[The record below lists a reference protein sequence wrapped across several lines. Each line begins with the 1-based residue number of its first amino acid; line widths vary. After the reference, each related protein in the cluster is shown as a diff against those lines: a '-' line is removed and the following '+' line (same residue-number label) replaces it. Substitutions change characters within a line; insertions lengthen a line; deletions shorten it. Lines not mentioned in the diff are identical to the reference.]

1 MLNKKDNETVCRV
14 GPATPMGGLMR
25 EYWVPALLSR
35 ELATPDSD
43 PVRVLLLGEQL
54 IAFRDSSGKVGLLQN
69 NCPHRGASLFFGRNE
84 EAGLRCVYHGWKF
97 DVHGTCVDM
106 PNEPAESD
114 FPMRESWST
123 ASSPET
129 NKVKA
134 VAYPTRERGGIVW
147 AYLGP
152 RQVPPPLPDLEANM
166 LPNGQG
172 VVQAVMRECNW
183 LQALEGDIDTS
194 HLGFL
199 HHGSKTEADY
209 REGTFA
215 YYAVHDR
222 APRYQVVDTEYG
234 AMYAAYRPAG
244 EGQAYWR
251 YAQFL
256 FPFYVMIP
264 SGVMGL
270 QIWTRAWVPMDD
282 EHVMFF
288 SMHHANTFAQRG
300 LPPRALDSNA
310 SSPTA
315 EAAALAIPMRMQPNT
330 TDWLGRFRLVQNASN
345 DYLIDRGKQ
354 RRGEDYTGI
363 PGIHQQD
370 QAVTE
375 SMGPIYDRSQEHL
388 GSSDVMLIRVR
399 RRLLAA
405 AEALV
410 SGSATPPGVD
420 HPEAY
425 AVRGGGV
432 LLPNGADWLEAT
444 AELRK
449 AFVNHPELD
458 PTVAGG

>member
-1 MLNKKDNETVCRV
+1 MLTREDNERATRV
-14 GPATPMGGLMR
+14 GPGTPMGNLMR
-25 EYWVPALLSR
+25 QYWVPALLSR
-35 ELATPDSD
+35 ELPRPDAD

-54 IAFRDSSGKVGLLQN
+54 IAFRDTNGTVGLIQN

-97 DVHGTCVDM
+97 NVDGECIDM

-114 FPMRESWST
+114 FKS
-123 ASSPET
+123 
-129 NKVKA
+129 KVQA
-134 VAYPTRERGGIVW
+134 VAYPTQERGGIVW
-147 AYLGP
+147 AYMGP
-152 RQVPPPLPDLEANM
+152 RQTPPPLPDLEANM
-166 LPNGQG
+166 LADGQG
-172 VVQAVMRECNW
+172 VAQAVLRNCNW

-194 HLGFL
+194 HLAFL
-199 HHGSKTEADY
+199 HHGSKTTSDY

-215 YYAVHDR
+215 YYAVKER
-222 APRYQVVDTEYG
+222 APRYQVVDTDYG

-244 EGQAYWR
+244 EGQDYWR

-288 SMHHANTFAQRG
+288 SMHHANTFSQRG
-300 LPPRALDSNA
+300 LPPRAVDA
-310 SSPTA
+310 SEGAAPSPD
-315 EAAALAIPMRMQPNT
+315 AAALAIPMRMQPDSS
-330 TDWLGRFRLVQNASN
+330 DWLGRFRLVQTAEN

-354 RRGEDYTGI
+354 RRGDDYTGI

-375 SMGPIYDRSQEHL
+375 SMGTIYDRSQERL
-388 GSSDVMLIRVR
+388 GSSDVMVIRVR

-405 AEALV
+405 ADALAA
-410 SGSATPPGVD
+410 GSVTPPGVD
-420 HPEAY
+420 HPEVY

-432 LLPNGADWLEAT
+432 YLPHGADWLEAT
-444 AELRK
+444 AKLRQ
-449 AFVNHPELD
+449 AFVPHPELD
-458 PTVAGG
+458 PTIAGG